1 MRRRCRRTS
10 GVDLGADGYAI
21 YRVNAVIPG
30 SAVDPQQLAAAQQQ
44 MAQVDAQS
52 EGEAY
57 LAALRDRSK
66 VKLYGTTASQQ
77 QDGDN

>member
-1 MRRRCRRTS
+1 MAHANLRF
-10 GVDLGADGYAI
+10 GADGYAI

-57 LAALRDRSK
+57 LTALRDRSK
-66 VKLYGTTASQQ
+66 VKLYGSTASQSQ
-77 QDGDN
+77 NGDN